1 LTGMKIPGLDDVE
14 RQIEDNQ
21 KLLMAQPLP
30 NPAIGQ
36 MQEQIQQ
43 IDQQAQAAAQQN
55 PAMSQQVIQQAQ
67 QQVEQLMQQLQAL
80 PPLIPSIQPSQDA
93 SQDHQIRA
101 AIALSE
107 MKSARSKAAQN
118 GDAQQKKGFLNLALN
133 WQAHAQIAQK
143 LQPPPPMESRISYS
157 VDPTKLPPPAQAIF
171 FERAGIQMPPVAL
184 QVQDQDHEITE
195 ETEGINPETGVP
207 TKRKVSVVGKPLN

>member
-1 LTGMKIPGLDDVE
+1 
-14 RQIEDNQ
+14 
-21 KLLMAQPLP
+21 MAQ
-30 NPAIGQ
+30 
-36 MQEQIQQ
+36 
-43 IDQQAQAAAQQN
+43 
-55 PAMSQQVIQQAQ
+55 QVVQQAQ
-67 QQVEQLMQQLQAL
+67 QQVGQLTQQLQAL
-80 PPLIPSIQPSQDA
+80 PPLIPSIRPAQDA
-93 SQDHQIRA
+93 SQDHQVRA

-107 MKSARSKAAQN
+107 MKSARGKAAMN
-118 GDAQQKKGFLNLALN
+118 GSDEQKQGFLNLALN

-184 QVQDQDHEITE
+184 QTEPAEHEVTE